1 MRAKISNIGNKK
13 MSAISKLSAR
23 LQNHPKRVVLPEG
36 EDPRILQAARQF
48 TTRKLGVPIL
58 LGDRTRIEEAAKAC
72 DVRLD
77 GMRIMDPTFSDDAPE
92 LFRIL
97 KSLPKF
103 KNLDEETLEGFL
115 KNPNYFA
122 TLMLVTGR
130 ADALVAGAS
139 TVSTGALRPI
149 FQIVPLQRTFK
160 TASSM
165 SILECGK
172 ESLGV
177 KGSLFL
183 ADCAVIPE
191 PNEQQ
196 LCDIAIN
203 TALLFHHLTNERPKV
218 AMLSYASKSPSAKLP
233 SILKMKSATAMAHEL
248 AKRDMLEMDI
258 DGEIQVDAAL
268 NPEIARVKGLASSV
282 AGKANVLIF
291 PDLNSANI
299 TLKMVQMLADVNTY
313 GQILTGLT
321 KPAALISRGSSA
333 TDIYGTM
340 VVSAAQ
346 AVDRRFLFPKE

>member
-1 MRAKISNIGNKK
+1 

-48 TTRKLGVPIL
+48 ATRKLGVPIL
-58 LGDRTRIEEAAKAC
+58 LGDRSKIEEAAKTC

-77 GMRIMDPTFSDDAPE
+77 GIRIMDPSFSDDAPE

-103 KNLDEETLEGFL
+103 KNLDEENLEGFL

-149 FQIVPLQRTFK
+149 FQIIPLQKTFK

-165 SILECGK
+165 SILECSN
-172 ESLGV
+172 EALGV

-203 TALLFHHLTNERPKV
+203 TALLFHHLTNERPRV

-233 SILKMKSATAMAHEL
+233 SILKMKSATAMAHEM

-268 NPEIARVKGLASSV
+268 NPEIAKVKGFA
-282 AGKANVLIF
+282 
-291 PDLNSANI
+291 
-299 TLKMVQMLADVNTY
+299 
-313 GQILTGLT
+313 
-321 KPAALISRGSSA
+321 
-333 TDIYGTM
+333 
-340 VVSAAQ
+340 
-346 AVDRRFLFPKE
+346 